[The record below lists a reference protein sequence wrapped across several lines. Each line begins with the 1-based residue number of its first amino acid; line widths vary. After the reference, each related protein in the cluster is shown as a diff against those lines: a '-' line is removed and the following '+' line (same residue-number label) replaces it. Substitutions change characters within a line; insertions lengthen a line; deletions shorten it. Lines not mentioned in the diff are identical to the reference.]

1 MGNRKYAYFG
11 EQVQKL
17 VDGLVL
23 EKRWTK
29 AQALDELVQR
39 TGYAESTVYRW
50 GQGRLLPPPDT
61 VKILAEIGRHKADLD
76 REWGMRLFE
85 AADHPHAEQLVI
97 DLWGAKEL
105 RHIPNNLPRPEH
117 TVFIG
122 RQAELKRLLELLSPT
137 HAAPLIS
144 IDGIGG
150 VGKTTLALEAAHKCL
165 RVSTGAEIASD
176 VPTFDAIVFVSAK
189 QEFLTAYG
197 TLPRQQTHRTL
208 RDIYHEIAH
217 TLDRPEITRTT
228 PEAQLGLVHRAL
240 AKQRTL
246 LIVDNLETMLDQQEI
261 VAFLYD
267 LPVSVKAVITTRE
280 RAIFAPIRLNQL
292 PEKEGLLLIQHEA
305 EAKMVALETEQ
316 ARQLYQHTGGVPAA
330 IVYAVGQLSAGYSV
344 AGVLELLKDH
354 EGDVAQFCFEG
365 SIAPLRGK
373 PAHHLLMAMAM
384 FPKRPLREAVIHV
397 AGLSAEPI
405 AAEEGLARLQQLSS
419 ISGQEGRYQMLPL
432 TREYGLAELAADPD
446 FEKQARERWVQWYL
460 EFTEKFGGLDWAE
473 WHIQF
478 DHLEEEW
485 RNLLVVF
492 DWCRA
497 QDRYSDINSFWQ
509 DNKRTV
515 RNFANIYG
523 YWDDRAYWQSWL
535 LEAAERRGDWA
546 TFVKVGSDLAFN
558 LTWAGRPELI
568 EKSKAILTKA
578 WNLRNHADSKTRS
591 YIAENFAIISIL
603 RERDYDE
610 GYRWLDLAHKEFCGA
625 EYNEEER
632 IRRSIHLH
640 YYGGLIR
647 YETGLY
653 QEAKGFFQQ
662 VVELSQAIN
671 WQRAGNYAQNHLA
684 DITIAEGNLAEAE
697 SLLQSGLLV
706 AERNKDK
713 RRIAAYRYSY
723 ARLEQ
728 KRHELANAIRWAEQA
743 LDDFDRLGMQPE
755 VEKTQQLLDELNHPK
770 D

>member
-23 EKRWTK
+23 EQRWTK
-29 AQALDELVQR
+29 AQAVDEIVQHA
-39 TGYAESTVYRW
+39 GYAESTIYRW

-85 AADHPHAEQLVI
+85 AADYSHTEQAVI
-97 DLWGAKEL
+97 DLWGVTEL

-122 RQAELKRLLELLSPT
+122 RQTELKRLLELLAPD

-165 RVSTGAEIASD
+165 RVSTGVEIASH
-176 VPTFDAIVFVSAK
+176 VPLFDAIVFVSAK

-217 TLDRPEITRTT
+217 TLDRPEITRTM

-280 RAIFAPIRLNQL
+280 RAIFAPIRLSQL

-305 EAKMVALETEQ
+305 ETKMVALETEQ
-316 ARQLYQHTGGVPAA
+316 ARQLYQRTGGVPAA
-330 IVYAVGQLSAGYSV
+330 IVYAVGQLAAGYSV
-344 AGVLELLKDH
+344 AGVLNLLKDH
-354 EGDVAQFCFEG
+354 EGDVAQFCFE
-365 SIAPLRGK
+365 SSVAPLRGR
-373 PAHHLLMAMAM
+373 PAHHFLLAMAM

-405 AAEEGLARLQQLSS
+405 AAEEGSTRLQQLSL

-446 FEKQARERWVQWYL
+446 FEKQARERWIQWYL
-460 EFTEKFGGLDWAE
+460 EFAEKFGGDDWAE
-473 WHIQF
+473 WHIKF

-485 RNLLVVF
+485 RNLLMVF
-492 DWCRA
+492 DWCRS
-497 QDRYSDINSFWQ
+497 QDRYSEINSFWQ

-515 RNFANIYG
+515 KNFANIYG
-523 YWDDRAYWQSWL
+523 YWDDRIYWLSWL
-535 LEAAERRGDWA
+535 LEAAERRGDWT
-546 TFVKVGSDLAFN
+546 TFVGVSPDLAFN
-558 LTWAGRPELI
+558 LTWLGRPELI
-568 EKSKAILTKA
+568 EKAKTILTRA

-591 YIAENFAIISIL
+591 YIAEVFAAISTL
-603 RERDYDE
+603 REKDYDE
-610 GYRWLDLAHKEFCGA
+610 GYKWLDLAQTEFCED
-625 EYNEEER
+625 EYDEEDR
-632 IRRSIHLH
+632 VRRSIHLH
-640 YYGGLIR
+640 YYGGVMR

-653 QEAKGFFQQ
+653 REAKEFFQQ
-662 VVELSQAIN
+662 VVELSRAIN
-671 WQRAGNYAQNHLA
+671 WQRAGSYAQNYLA
-684 DITIAEGNLAEAE
+684 DIAIEEGNFAEAE
-697 SLLQSGLLV
+697 SLLQSGLPV
-706 AERNKDK
+706 TERNKDK
-713 RRIAAYRYSY
+713 RRIAFYKYSY
-723 ARLEQ
+723 ARLEL
-728 KRHELANAIRWAEQA
+728 KRHELVKAYHWAEQA

-755 VEKTQQLLDELNHPK
+755 VEKTQQLFHE
-770 D
+770 